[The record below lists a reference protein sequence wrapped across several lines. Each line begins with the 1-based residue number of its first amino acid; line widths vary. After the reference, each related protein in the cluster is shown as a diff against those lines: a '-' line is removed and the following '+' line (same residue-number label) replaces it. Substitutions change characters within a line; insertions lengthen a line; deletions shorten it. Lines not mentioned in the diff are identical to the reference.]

1 MRKSYEIFFSL
12 VLLLLCTQIVLG
24 QEFNKNIIG
33 YYTSW
38 SVYVRDY
45 HVPDIPA
52 DKINYINYAFANI
65 SNAAGT
71 IILGDPYADIEKWY
85 PGDSQDPDSLRG
97 SFHRLQILKAEN
109 PHVKTFISIGGWTWS
124 TYFSNIALTE
134 DSREIFAASCVDF
147 IQEYE
152 FDGADIDWEY
162 PVSGGLSSN
171 IYRPEDK
178 ENFTLLLAE
187 LRSQLDQ
194 SGDYLLTIAAPASP
208 VIMENIEIDLI
219 HQYLDWINVMTY
231 DFHGPWGDPQAD
243 PVTHFNTPLYVASD
257 DPLVEPYHSYFNL
270 SAAIEGYL
278 DEGVPLEKLNPGLAF
293 YGRGYSGVPNVN
305 NGLYQTYWGPA
316 NVGTWENGVFDY
328 WDLNWNYIN
337 TNGYTSYWNDE
348 TKTPWVYNPNTQTM
362 ISYDD
367 PQSIE
372 EKGNYINSMDL
383 GGAMFWEFSADKY
396 AVLLNTV
403 YEVLNDTTGTSI
415 NNDLITNDFKLTNYP
430 NPFNPTTIISFS
442 LTAKD
447 AKNATLE
454 IYNLKGQKIK
464 TFSNLQIT
472 QFTNQQIIWN
482 GKDDNNKKVSSGVY
496 FYKMKAGNYLSTKK
510 MILLK

>member
-1 MRKSYEIFFSL
+1 M
-12 VLLLLCTQIVLG
+12 
-24 QEFNKNIIG
+24 
-33 YYTSW
+33 
-38 SVYVRDY
+38 
-45 HVPDIPA
+45 
-52 DKINYINYAFANI
+52 
-65 SNAAGT
+65 
-71 IILGDPYADIEKWY
+71 
-85 PGDSQDPDSLRG
+85 RG